1 MIKNGKQKRQGFPC
15 LFCVDWSDSAE
26 IAANSAENAGHSAKW
41 AEQIAQKVWYN
52 TVVATGGKLPE
63 SGRRRLLQKRQTVM
77 KIQLILLLYDEL
89 IMGKSI
95 ERSRFC
101 EEHEI
106 SERTFYRYLHE
117 ITDFLRAYKQAYIVD
132 MREPGGRYYLKKIVD
147 L

>member
-1 MIKNGKQKRQGFPC
+1 
-15 LFCVDWSDSAE
+15 
-26 IAANSAENAGHSAKW
+26 
-41 AEQIAQKVWYN
+41 
-52 TVVATGGKLPE
+52 
-63 SGRRRLLQKRQTVM
+63 M

-89 IMGKSI
+89 LMGKTI
-95 ERSRFC
+95 GRSEFC
-101 EEHEI
+101 AEHQL

>member
-1 MIKNGKQKRQGFPC
+1 MRAVPRNELNTSRDKYGTIQVLQR
-15 LFCVDWSDSAE
+15 
-26 IAANSAENAGHSAKW
+26 ENAPK
-41 AEQIAQKVWYN
+41 
-52 TVVATGGKLPE
+52 

-89 IMGKSI
+89 LMGKSI
-95 ERSRFC
+95 ERSKFC
-101 EEHEI
+101 EEHAI
-106 SERTFYRYLHE
+106 SERTFYRYLHD

>member
-1 MIKNGKQKRQGFPC
+1 MIKNGTQKRQGNPC
-15 LFCVDWSDSAE
+15 LFSCFGVTQPKSR
-26 IAANSAENAGHSAKW
+26 
-41 AEQIAQKVWYN
+41 QIQPKMRVVPRNELN
-52 TVVATGGKLPE
+52 TSCDKYGTIQVLQRERAPK

-89 IMGKSI
+89 LMGKSI
-95 ERSRFC
+95 ERSDFC
-101 EEHEI
+101 KEHKI

-117 ITDFLRAYKQAYIVD
+117 LTDFLRAYKQAYIVD